1 MGIATFPAGSS
12 GLSSAIKS
20 IQRGVA
26 ASAGNITI
34 SSVDTTKT
42 ICNSFSTSSA
52 GTVQATGTI
61 SATTGTVSA
70 TSTSGGGIAATN
82 RSVYGAQSS
91 NSHGGHAVV
100 VTGGTRYAPTFGVNA
115 AGSGTQAIAATNLA
129 AQNINSAS
137 LNTNATNLSGG
148 TTALTAAV
156 YGIHLVNATT
166 ITATGPC
173 RYEVVEY
180 F

>member
-1 MGIATFPAGSS
+1 MGIATFPAASG

-26 ASAGNITI
+26 AAAGNITI

-52 GTVQATGTI
+52 GTVQATGT
-61 SATTGTVSA
+61 VSA
-70 TSTSGGGIAATN
+70 TSGTVGATTTSGASIAATTFNYINPTATLHTNGPYVGAFQQPRYQVAVN
-82 RSVYGAQSS
+82 R
-91 NSHGGHAVV
+91 
-100 VTGGTRYAPTFGVNA
+100 
-115 AGSGTQAIAATNLA
+115 AIAATNLA
-129 AQNINSAS
+129 AQNVGSQS
-137 LNTNATNLSGG
+137 LSTNATNLSGG
-148 TTALTAAV
+148 TTALTTAV

-173 RYEVVEY
+173 RYEVIEY